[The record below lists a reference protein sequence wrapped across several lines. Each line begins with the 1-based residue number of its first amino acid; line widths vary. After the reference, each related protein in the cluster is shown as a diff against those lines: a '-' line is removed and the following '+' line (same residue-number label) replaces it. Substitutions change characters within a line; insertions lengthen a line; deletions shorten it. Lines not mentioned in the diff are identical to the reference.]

1 MNRART
7 LALFIFLAFIGV
19 SVAGVISIMQ
29 VRLRVDKVGQ
39 GIRELERKIASER
52 KELDHLER
60 ERARAQDVLQLTR
73 RVGDDLRP
81 PEPNQ
86 VVWIRPPL
94 SVMHRTGSAQTPLSP
109 RMAALNSA
117 AAQATT
123 PRGATAR

>member
-1 MNRART
+1 MNRTRT
-7 LALFIFLAFIGV
+7 LALFIFLAFLGV
-19 SVAGVISIMQ
+19 AVAGVISMMQ
-29 VRLRVDKVGQ
+29 VRLRADKVGQ
-39 GIRELERKIASER
+39 GIREIERKIASER

-94 SVMHRTGSAQTPLSP
+94 STLPRTGTAQNPLSP

-117 AAQATT
+117 AGQTSGLG
-123 PRGATAR
+123 GATAR

>member
-81 PEPNQ
+81 PHPNQ